1 MAPLLDHFV
10 CTSTEAPIAP
20 VDKPNSPFLLRNGLY
35 RVPPFVVCRAGG
47 SNYRPMEHG
56 DRVLFIAGFELV
68 ISLRDL
74 VTR

>member
-1 MAPLLDHFV
+1 
-10 CTSTEAPIAP
+10 
-20 VDKPNSPFLLRNGLY
+20 
-35 RVPPFVVCRAGG
+35 
-47 SNYRPMEHG
+47 MEHG